1 MLAGMAEGR
10 LTAGDLK
17 PGVSFTSVSVGTTLT
32 ISGAP
37 GGVTVNGVPL
47 APPGNR
53 RVERRHPTDQR
64 SARSAQVKFGRRLT
78 VALLSVGVLA
88 LAACGSDNSSASSA
102 PTTANSPGSAAK
114 VERTT
119 WELSLDSVNVPD
131 LAHARPTMRL
141 VGGTA
146 SGSTGCNLYTGPYT
160 ISAQRLTFGVLAQ
173 TNIACGP
180 EETAIESAFVPR
192 LGMTATYTLNGDQ
205 LQLHD
210 SGGATLLTFNP
221 ANTSLQGSWTV
232 LGYLRADA
240 SAFTSV
246 VLGSNVTANFG
257 ADGTFSGNTG
267 CNNLN
272 GLWKQGNRQAEA
284 VSIGPLATTL
294 AACTSADLSEQ
305 EHSYVAALQASV
317 RAEVTSTSAALLT
330 APAYARSS

>member
-1 MLAGMAEGR
+1 MNF
-10 LTAGDLK
+10 
-17 PGVSFTSVSVGTTLT
+17 S
-32 ISGAP
+32 
-37 GGVTVNGVPL
+37 
-47 APPGNR
+47 
-53 RVERRHPTDQR
+53 
-64 SARSAQVKFGRRLT
+64 RRLI
-78 VALLSVGVLA
+78 VVLSSSAVMA
-88 LAACGSDNSSASSA
+88 LAACGSTSSSASSP

-114 VERTT
+114 VEQTT
-119 WELSLDSVNVPD
+119 WELSLDSLNVPD

-160 ISAQRLTFGVLAQ
+160 IGPQRLTFGALAQ

-192 LGMTATYTLNGDQ
+192 LGMTATYTLNGNQ

-210 SGGATLLTFNP
+210 SGGATLMTFDP

-232 LGYLRADA
+232 LGYLRSDV

-246 VLGSNVTANFG
+246 VVGSNVTANFG

-272 GLWKQGNRQAEA
+272 GPWKQGPGEA
-284 VSIGPLATTL
+284 VAIGPLAMTR

-317 RAEVTSTSAALLT
+317 RAEVTSSSAVLFNGAGQRTLDLT
-330 APAYARSS
+330 R